1 MAPTRGYRR
10 AIVAVAATITAAR
23 FSFRQRSAEPKPA
36 PVRTPTV
43 RAQPRQNTT
52 DAPPLKR
59 KKVAVFYN
67 VYARPRPHPL
77 PDSGATYCG
86 QRPGYI
92 CRGHGSEK
100 RCLPDASCK

>member
-1 MAPTRGYRR
+1 MAPTRGFRR
-10 AIVAVAATITAAR
+10 VVVAVAATIIATR
-23 FSFRQRSAEPKPA
+23 FFVRQPSESSESKPKPA

-67 VYARPRPHPL
+67 VYAPLRPHNRTCT
-77 PDSGATYCG
+77 SNKTW
-86 QRPGYI
+86 
-92 CRGHGSEK
+92 HNGSPVSL
-100 RCLPDASCK
+100 RVR